1 MSIKTIV
8 NTALSGVLVNT
19 WAVELP
25 LQPTFPAIIFEINTV
40 PEDNWAVP
48 GAFGSAYDQHTIF
61 VTILAKTLTEIETL
75 TPLVDTAL
83 EGVAGYMLDG
93 ECGDADYEPDA
104 SVYAFFC
111 NHIIRKPR
119 Y

>member
-1 MSIKTIV
+1 MTIKTII
-8 NTALSGVLVNT
+8 NTALSGVLANT

-48 GAFGSAYDQHTIF
+48 PSGSAYDQHTVF
-61 VTILAKTLTEIETL
+61 VTILAKTLAEIETL

-83 EGVAGYMLDG
+83 EGIAGYLLDS
-93 ECGDADYEPDA
+93 ERGDADYEPDA

-111 NHIIRKPR
+111 NHVIRQPR